1 MTGQRNFQR
10 TSRSSRVTIIV
21 IFYHLYYRI
30 SILRL
35 NLVLRYPSLTK
46 CITERLEIHNVQLHI
61 DYKINS
67 PTSRCILVSFGES
80 KEVPSKRPCFSFL
93 ANHFCPNLEHLEY
106 YILGIGC
113 VFGCFSSNGINL
125 PHLLGITLVQHLRCW
140 CYPCFSRTL

>member
-35 NLVLRYPSLTK
+35 NLVLRYPNLTK
-46 CITERLEIHNVQLHI
+46 CITERLEIHNVQLHF

-67 PTSRCILVSFGES
+67 AASRCILVSFEWYKMRH
-80 KEVPSKRPCFSFL
+80 KEKRARTSLAKGHAFPFWRIIFL
-93 ANHFCPNLEHLEY
+93 L
-106 YILGIGC
+106 ILSIW
-113 VFGCFSSNGINL
+113 N
-125 PHLLGITLVQHLRCW
+125 ITFPQ
-140 CYPCFSRTL
+140 